1 MTLSDYINDIK
12 LELTGGILKLEI
24 DDKTIGRVVEKALR
38 EIQRYTDETRLMTI
52 PFSRCID
59 LEGSEVCRV
68 IAVYR
73 TYADGSSS
81 DSQSSAVDPM
91 YTQM

>member
-12 LELTGGILKLEI
+12 LELTG
-24 DDKTIGRVVEKALR
+24 
-38 EIQRYTDETRLMTI
+38 YTDETRLMTI